1 MTKENL
7 QWQFNARNA
16 AALGSVGPAKAQEKR
31 MEQGSALLTKTSQT
45 AHGVAASDCAGFV
58 EVPGLCDKPDSLCT
72 VNEIKR
78 DGAFGG

>member
-1 MTKENL
+1 
-7 QWQFNARNA
+7 
-16 AALGSVGPAKAQEKR
+16 

-45 AHGVAASDCAGFV
+45 AHGVAASGCAGFA
-58 EVPGLCDKPDSLCT
+58 EVPGLCDKPDLLCT